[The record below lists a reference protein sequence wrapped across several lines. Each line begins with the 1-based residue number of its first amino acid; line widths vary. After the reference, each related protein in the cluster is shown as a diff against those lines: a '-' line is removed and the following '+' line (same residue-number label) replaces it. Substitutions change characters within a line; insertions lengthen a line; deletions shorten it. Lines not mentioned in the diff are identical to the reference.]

1 MIPGFAT
8 PEGTLRYRNHFPQ
21 MAAASHF
28 RHAERVPGVA
38 GLWCPSIGLGTYLGE
53 PDDRADREYMGAIA
67 AALDSGI
74 NLLDTAINYR
84 HQRSE
89 RNVGEALANA
99 VASGRIRRDEIV
111 VCTKAGYLS
120 FDGNVPADPRA
131 YFIKEYVE
139 TGILDPRDLAGGSH
153 CMAPRYLM
161 DQIERSR
168 KNLRLET
175 MDVFYLHNPETQLA
189 ELTTETFR
197 RRVLEAFSALEVLA
211 KENKIRFYGMAT
223 WNAFRVPEGARDA
236 ISLEAMVSL
245 AREAAGGAEH
255 HFRFVQLPF
264 NLAMP
269 EAFVMTNQ
277 GCEGKQVSLLEA
289 AARLGVAVVGSASLY
304 QGRLT
309 HSLPAFVRDV
319 LGAKTDGE
327 NAIQFARSAP
337 GLLTALVGM
346 GQREHVAQNLKPA
359 LVPPARADLW
369 EKLFQRNA

>member
-1 MIPGFAT
+1 MISGCASF
-8 PEGTLRYRNHFPQ
+8 EGMSRYRSRFDQ
-21 MAAASHF
+21 LADAGHF
-28 RHAERVPGVA
+28 RQAEHVPGA
-38 GLWCPSIGLGTYLGE
+38 GELWFPSIGLGTYLGE
-53 PDDRADREYMGAIA
+53 PDEKADREYVDAISD
-67 AALDSGI
+67 ALQSGI

-89 RNVGEALANA
+89 RNIGQALSQA
-99 VASGRIRRDEIV
+99 VATEKIRRDEVV

-120 FDGNVPADPRA
+120 FDGNLPADPRQ
-131 YFIKEYVE
+131 YFISEYVE

-168 KNLRLET
+168 KNLGLET
-175 MDVFYLHNPETQLA
+175 IDVFYLHNPETQLA
-189 ELTTETFR
+189 EVSRDVFR
-197 RRVLEAFSALEVLA
+197 RRMLEAFSALEVLV
-211 KENKIRFYGMAT
+211 KEEKLRFYGMAT
-223 WNAFRVPEGARDA
+223 WNAFRVAEGARDYVNLQE
-236 ISLEAMVSL
+236 IEAL
-245 AREAAGGAEH
+245 AHEAGGSGH

-269 EAFVMTNQ
+269 EAHVLANQ
-277 GCEGKQVSLLEA
+277 TFQKKQVSLLQA
-289 AARLGVAVVGSASLY
+289 AAQLKIAVIGSATLY

-309 HSLPAFVRDV
+309 RGLPAYVRDQ
-319 LGAKTDGE
+319 LGFKTDGE

-346 GQREHVAQNLKPA
+346 GQREHVAQNIKPA

>member
-1 MIPGFAT
+1 MIPGCASF
-8 PEGTLRYRNHFPQ
+8 EGMSRYRSRFDQ
-21 MAAASHF
+21 LADAGHF
-28 RHAERVPGVA
+28 RQAEHVPGA
-38 GLWCPSIGLGTYLGE
+38 GELWFPSIGLGTYLGE
-53 PDDRADREYMGAIA
+53 PDEKADREYVDAISD
-67 AALDSGI
+67 ALQSGI

-89 RNVGEALANA
+89 RNIGQALSQA
-99 VASGRIRRDEIV
+99 VATEKIRRDEVV

-120 FDGNVPADPRA
+120 FDGNLPADPRQ
-131 YFIKEYVE
+131 YFISEYVE

-168 KNLRLET
+168 KNLGLET
-175 MDVFYLHNPETQLA
+175 IDVFYLHNPETQLA
-189 ELTTETFR
+189 EVSRDVFR
-197 RRVLEAFSALEVLA
+197 RRMLEAFSALEVLV
-211 KENKIRFYGMAT
+211 KEEKLRFYGMAT
-223 WNAFRVPEGARDA
+223 WNAFRVAEGARDYVNLQE
-236 ISLEAMVSL
+236 IEAL
-245 AREAAGGAEH
+245 AHEAGGSGH

-269 EAFVMTNQ
+269 EAHVLANQ
-277 GCEGKQVSLLEA
+277 TFQKKQLSLLQA
-289 AARLGVAVVGSASLY
+289 AAHLKIAVIGSATLY
-304 QGRLT
+304 QGRL
-309 HSLPAFVRDV
+309 SRGLPAYVRDQ
-319 LGAKTDGE
+319 LGFKTDGE

-346 GQREHVAQNLKPA
+346 GQREHVAQNIKPA